1 VGQSA
6 RRKQGDRAITADVL
20 DRMSR
25 AWGESPFYQAQLDGP
40 APDRLGHQPIDPYE
54 PDAEL
59 GDAILRGRLSIGAE
73 SIDCFGELERL
84 WDLAGRDGP
93 LHDFMHE
100 FLWLRHL
107 ARFGVRAKEPAMRLA
122 RAWFDAHERWSP
134 DGWAPHTTGERLI
147 QLCCHGQLVLAAGD
161 ALWRSRVLSSMA
173 RQTRHLARSGH
184 RAGTAY
190 ERLMTATAL
199 TVAALSLP
207 GCEAASEK
215 GLELLRRELRL
226 QIRPDGGHVSRNPS
240 RQLELVVRL
249 QMVVKALEA
258 QRLTPPGF
266 LRHIVGRA
274 AAHAQLFRAGDGKL
288 AVFNGGFE
296 DDGGALAAALQA
308 VEQDIEPAGFARHSG
323 FQRLEAARSVLIA
336 DVGAARGGAI
346 APSAYQSGASFH
358 FSSGRSRIVVNCGSG
373 DQMPGEWPA
382 ALRLAAAHSTACIDP
397 PLVAGNLFRGAVI
410 THRRA
415 EEQRG
420 QLLEIERSFANEGVP
435 VGGPGG
441 LTHLRRFYLAS
452 RGDDLRGEDRLSP
465 RTPAI
470 GGEWKIRF
478 HLHPGVKASI
488 ARDGRSVILALP
500 NREGWKFR
508 SNIEALTLEKSV
520 YCGAGATPQAT
531 EQIVISPL
539 SDAGLEVGAERDI
552 VAKWSFRRM
561 DGV

>member
-1 VGQSA
+1 MVQSA
-6 RRKQGDRAITADVL
+6 RKRQGDRALTAGVI
-20 DRMSR
+20 DRVSR
-25 AWGESPFYQAQLDGP
+25 AWGESPFYQAQIDGP

-59 GDAILRGRLSIGAE
+59 GDAILRGRLSIGAQT
-73 SIDCFGELERL
+73 IDCFGELERL
-84 WDLAGRDGP
+84 WDLAGREGP

-107 ARFGVRAKEPAMRLA
+107 ARFGVRAKEPAKRLA
-122 RAWFDAHERWSP
+122 RAWFEAHERWSP

-147 QLCCHGQLVLAAGD
+147 HLCCHGQLVLAAGD
-161 ALWRSRVLSSMA
+161 AMWRSRVLSSMA
-173 RQTRHLARSGH
+173 RQTRHLARCGH
-184 RAGTAY
+184 RAGSAY
-190 ERLMTATAL
+190 DRLMTATAL
-199 TVAALSLP
+199 TIAALSLP

-240 RQLELVVRL
+240 RQLALVVRL

-266 LRHIVGRA
+266 LKHIVGRA

-296 DDGGALAAALQA
+296 DDGGALAAALSA
-308 VEQDIEPAGFARHSG
+308 VEQDVEPAGFARHSG

-336 DVGAARGGAI
+336 DVGAARGGAV
-346 APSAYQSGASFH
+346 ASNAYQSGASFH

-373 DQMPGEWPA
+373 DRMPGEWPG
-382 ALRLAAAHSTACIDP
+382 ALRLAAAHSTLSVDP
-397 PLVAGNLFRGAVI
+397 PSIAGNLFRGAVI

-420 QLLEIERSFANEGVP
+420 HLLEIERSFAGDGASAES
-435 VGGPGG
+435 PGG
-441 LTHLRRFYLAS
+441 LMHLRRFYLAA
-452 RGDDLRGEDRLSP
+452 RGDDLRGEDRLS
-465 RTPAI
+465 RSAPAI
-470 GGEWKIRF
+470 GGAWKLRF
-478 HLHPGVKASI
+478 HLHPGVKASL
-488 ARDGRSVILALP
+488 ARDRRSVILSLP
-500 NREGWKFR
+500 NKEGWKFR
-508 SNIEALTLEKSV
+508 ANIEALSLEKSI
-520 YCGAGATPQAT
+520 YCGAGGSPQAT
-531 EQIVISPL
+531 EQIVISPPF
-539 SDAGLEVGAERDI
+539 AGALEGRAGVDI
-552 VAKWSFRRM
+552 VIKWSFRRM

>member
-1 VGQSA
+1 MAQSA
-6 RRKQGDRAITADVL
+6 GKKQGDRALSAGVF
-20 DRMSR
+20 DRVSR

-73 SIDCFGELERL
+73 TIDCYGELERL
-84 WDLAGRDGP
+84 WDLAGREGS

-122 RAWFDAHERWSP
+122 RAWFDAYERWSP
-134 DGWAPHTTGERLI
+134 DGWSPHTTGERLI
-147 QLCCHGQLVLAAGD
+147 HLCCHGQLVLAAGD
-161 ALWRSRVLSSMA
+161 AMWRSRVLSSMA

-184 RAGTAY
+184 RAGSAY
-190 ERLMTATAL
+190 DRLMTATAL

-240 RQLELVVRL
+240 RQLALVVRL

-266 LRHIVGRA
+266 LKHVVGRA

-296 DDGGALAAALQA
+296 DDGGALVAALTA
-308 VEQDIEPAGFARHSG
+308 VEQDVEPAGFARHSG

-346 APSAYQSGASFH
+346 ASNAYQSGASFH

-373 DQMPGEWPA
+373 DRMQGEWPG
-382 ALRLAAAHSTACIDP
+382 ALRLAAAHSTVSIDP
-397 PLVAGNLFRGAVI
+397 PSIAGNLFRGAVI

-420 QLLEIERSFANEGVP
+420 HLLEIERSFAGEGAAA
-435 VGGPGG
+435 GSPGG
-441 LTHLRRFYLAS
+441 LTHLRRFYLAA
-452 RGDDLRGEDRLSP
+452 RGDDLRGEDRLS
-465 RTPAI
+465 RATPAI
-470 GGEWKIRF
+470 GGAWKLRF
-478 HLHPGVKASI
+478 HLHPGVKASM
-488 ARDGRSVILALP
+488 ARDRRSVILSLP
-500 NREGWKFR
+500 NKEGWKFR
-508 SNIEALTLEKSV
+508 ANIEALTIEKSI
-520 YCGAGATPQAT
+520 YCGAGALPQAT
-531 EQIVISPL
+531 EQIVISL
-539 SDAGLEVGAERDI
+539 ARAGALEASTREDI
-552 VAKWSFRRM
+552 VIKWSFRRM

>member
-1 VGQSA
+1 MVQSA
-6 RRKQGDRAITADVL
+6 RKKPAERALASDVIDRV
-20 DRMSR
+20 SR
-25 AWGESPFYQAQLDGP
+25 AWGESLFYQAQLDGP

-54 PDAEL
+54 PDAGL
-59 GDAILRGRLSIGAE
+59 GDAILRGRLSIGADTV
-73 SIDCFGELERL
+73 DCYGELERL
-84 WDLAGRDGP
+84 WDLAGREGP
-93 LHDFMHE
+93 LHDFMHQ

-161 ALWRSRVLSSMA
+161 AMWRSRVLSSMA
-173 RQTRHLARSGH
+173 RQTRHLARAGH
-184 RAGTAY
+184 RAGAAY

-226 QIRPDGGHVSRNPS
+226 QIRPDGGHISRNPS

-249 QMVVKALEA
+249 QMVVKALVA

-266 LRHIVGRA
+266 LKHIVGRA
-274 AAHAQLFRAGDGKL
+274 AAHAQLFRVGDGKL
-288 AVFNGGFE
+288 AVFNGGHE
-296 DDGGALAAALQA
+296 DDGGALVAALQS
-308 VEQDIEPAGFARHSG
+308 VEQDVEPAGFARHSG
-323 FQRLEAARSVLIA
+323 FQRLEAARGVLIA

-346 APSAYQSGASFH
+346 ASNAYQSGASFH

-373 DQMPGEWPA
+373 DQMPGEWPG
-382 ALRLAAAHSTACIDP
+382 ALRLAAAHSTVSVDP
-397 PLVAGNLFRGAVI
+397 PSIAGNLFRGAVI

-420 QLLEIERSFANEGVP
+420 HLLEIERAFAGEGTP
-435 VGGPGG
+435 PGGVGG
-441 LTHLRRFYLAS
+441 LTHLRRYYLAS
-452 RGDDLRGEDRLSP
+452 RGDDLRGEDRLS
-465 RTPAI
+465 RAAPAI
-470 GGEWKIRF
+470 GGAWKLRF
-478 HLHPGVKASI
+478 HLHPGVRASL
-488 ARDGRSVILALP
+488 ARDARSVILALP
-500 NREGWKFR
+500 NKEGWRFR
-508 SNIEALTLEKSV
+508 ANIEAVTLEKSV
-520 YCGAGATPQAT
+520 YCGAGGMPQAT
-531 EQIVISPL
+531 EQIVIAPP
-539 SDAGLEVGAERDI
+539 APGGLEDGAQADI
-552 VAKWSFRRM
+552 VVKWSFRRM

>member
-1 VGQSA
+1 MAQSV
-6 RRKQGDRAITADVL
+6 RKKQGERVLTAGVFDRV
-20 DRMSR
+20 SR

-59 GDAILRGRLSIGAE
+59 GDAILRGRLSLGAQ
-73 SIDCFGELERL
+73 SIDCFGDLERL
-84 WDLAGRDGP
+84 WDLAGREGP
-93 LHDFMHE
+93 MHDFMHE

-107 ARFGVRAKEPAMRLA
+107 ARFGVRAKEPALRLA
-122 RAWFDAHERWSP
+122 RAWFEAHERWSP

-147 QLCCHGQLVLAAGD
+147 HLCCHGQLVLAAGD

-184 RAGTAY
+184 RAGSAY
-190 ERLMTATAL
+190 DRLMTATAL

-226 QIRPDGGHVSRNPS
+226 QIRPDGGHISRNPS
-240 RQLELVVRL
+240 RQLEMVVRL

-266 LRHIVGRA
+266 LKHIVGRA

-296 DDGGALAAALQA
+296 DDGGALAAALHA
-308 VEQDIEPAGFARHSG
+308 VEHDVEPAGFARHSG

-336 DVGAARGGAI
+336 DVGAARGGAV
-346 APSAYQSGASFH
+346 ASNAYQSGASFH

-373 DQMPGEWPA
+373 DRMPGEWSA
-382 ALRLAAAHSTACIDP
+382 ALRLAAAHSTVSVDP
-397 PLVAGNLFRGAVI
+397 PSIAGNIFRGAVI

-420 QLLEIERSFANEGVP
+420 HLLEIERSFAGEGAAA
-435 VGGPGG
+435 GATAD

-452 RGDDLRGEDRLSP
+452 RGDDLRGEDRLS
-465 RTPAI
+465 RAAPAI
-470 GGEWKIRF
+470 GGAWKIRF
-478 HLHPGVKASI
+478 HLHSGVKASL
-488 ARDGRSVILALP
+488 ARDGRSVILFLP
-500 NREGWKFR
+500 NKEGWKFR
-508 SNIEALTLEKSV
+508 TNVEAPAIEKSV
-520 YCGAGATPQAT
+520 YCGAGGMPQAS
-531 EQIVISPL
+531 EQIVISPA
-539 SDAGLEVGAERDI
+539 SAEALEGGARGDI
-552 VAKWSFRRM
+552 VIKWSFRRM

>member
-1 VGQSA
+1 MAQSA
-6 RRKQGDRAITADVL
+6 RRKQSDRALTADVI
-20 DRMSR
+20 DRVSR

-59 GDAILRGRLSIGAE
+59 GDAILRGRLSIGVE
-73 SIDCFGELERL
+73 SIDCLGELQRL
-84 WDLAGRDGP
+84 WDLAGRQGP

-134 DGWAPHTTGERLI
+134 DGWAPYTTGERLI
-147 QLCCHGQLVLAAGD
+147 HLCCHGQIVLAAGD
-161 ALWRSRVLSSMA
+161 AMWRSRVLSSMA

-184 RAGTAY
+184 RAGSAY

-226 QIRPDGGHVSRNPS
+226 QIRPDGGHISRNPS

-258 QRLTPPGF
+258 RRLTPPGF
-266 LRHIVGRA
+266 LKHIVGRA
-274 AAHAQLFRAGDGKL
+274 AAHVQLFRAGDGRL
-288 AVFNGGFE
+288 AVFNGGSE
-296 DDGGALAAALQA
+296 DDGGALAAALQS
-308 VEQDIEPAGFARHSG
+308 VEYDVEPAGFARHSG

-336 DVGAARGGAI
+336 DVGAARGGAV
-346 APSAYQSGASFH
+346 ASNAYQSGASFH

-373 DQMPGEWPA
+373 ERLPGDWPG
-382 ALRLAAAHSTACIDP
+382 ALRLAAAHSTVSVDP
-397 PLVAGNLFRGAVI
+397 PSVAGNLFRGAVI

-420 QLLEIERSFANEGVP
+420 HLLEIDRSFVGEGRASP
-435 VGGPGG
+435 ASGG
-441 LTHLRRFYLAS
+441 LMHLRRFYLAS
-452 RGDDLRGEDRLSP
+452 RGDDLRGEDRLSRP
-465 RTPAI
+465 APAI
-470 GGEWKIRF
+470 GGVWKIRF
-478 HLHPGVKASI
+478 HLHPSVKASL

-500 NREGWKFR
+500 NKEGWRFR
-508 SNIEALTLEKSV
+508 ANSDAVTLEKSI
-520 YCGAGATPQAT
+520 YCGVGGTPQST
-531 EQIVISPL
+531 EQIVISPAISRGL
-539 SDAGLEVGAERDI
+539 EENDAGDI
-552 VAKWSFRRM
+552 VVKWSFRRM

>member
-1 VGQSA
+1 VSEAA
-6 RRKQGDRAITADVL
+6 RKKPAERALASEVIDRV
-20 DRMSR
+20 SR
-25 AWGESPFYQAQLDGP
+25 AWGESLFYQAQLDGP

-54 PDAEL
+54 PEAEL
-59 GDAILRGRLSIGAE
+59 GDAIMRGRLSIGADTV
-73 SIDCFGELERL
+73 DCYGELERL
-84 WDLAGRDGP
+84 WDVAGRAGP
-93 LHDFMHE
+93 LHDFMHR
-100 FLWLRHL
+100 FFWLRHL

-173 RQTRHLARSGH
+173 RQTRHLARAGH

-199 TVAALSLP
+199 TVAALTLP

-226 QIRPDGGHVSRNPS
+226 QIRPDGGHISRNPS

-249 QMVVKALEA
+249 QMVSKALEA
-258 QRLTPPGF
+258 HRLTPPAF
-266 LRHIVGRA
+266 LKNIVGRA
-274 AAHAQLFRAGDGKL
+274 AAHAQLFRVGDGRL
-288 AVFNGGFE
+288 AVFNGGQE
-296 DDGGALAAALQA
+296 DDGAALVSA
-308 VEQDIEPAGFARHSG
+308 LLSVEQDVEPAGFARHSG
-323 FQRLEAARSVLIA
+323 FQRLEAARGVLIA

-346 APSAYQSGASFH
+346 ASNAYQSGASFH

-382 ALRLAAAHSTACIDP
+382 ALRLAAAHSTVSVDP
-397 PLVAGNLFRGAVI
+397 ASNAGNIFRGAVI

-420 QLLEIERSFANEGVP
+420 HLLEIERAFAGEGQ
-435 VGGPGG
+435 GG
-441 LTHLRRFYLAS
+441 LKHVRRFYLAS
-452 RGDDLRGEDRLSP
+452 RGDDLRGEDRLSGAV
-465 RTPAI
+465 PAT
-470 GGEWKIRF
+470 GGVWKLRF
-478 HLHPGVKASI
+478 HLHPGVKASL
-488 ARDGRSVILALP
+488 ARDARTVILALP
-500 NREGWKFR
+500 NKEGWRFR
-508 SNIEALTLEKSV
+508 ANITTVALEKSI
-520 YCGAGATPQAT
+520 YCGKGGLPQAT
-531 EQIVISPL
+531 EQIVISPPGL
-539 SDAGLEVGAERDI
+539 AGLEGGAAADI
-552 VAKWSFRRM
+552 VVKWSFRRL

>member
-1 VGQSA
+1 MSDVF
-6 RRKQGDRAITADVL
+6 DRV
-20 DRMSR
+20 SR
-25 AWGESPFYQAQLDGP
+25 AWGESPFYQTQLDGP

-54 PDAEL
+54 PNAGL
-59 GDAILRGRLSIGAE
+59 GDAILRGRLSIGTDT
-73 SIDCFGELERL
+73 IDCYGELERL
-84 WDLAGRDGP
+84 WDLAGREGP
-93 LHDFMHE
+93 LHEFMHQ

-122 RAWFDAHERWSP
+122 RAWFAEHERWSP
-134 DGWAPHTTGERLI
+134 DGWVPHVTGERLV

-199 TVAALSLP
+199 TVSALSLP
-207 GCEAASEK
+207 GCEPASEK

-226 QIRPDGGHVSRNPS
+226 QIRPDGGHISRNPS

-249 QMVVKALEA
+249 RMVLNALEA
-258 QRLTPPGF
+258 QRMTTPGF

-288 AVFNGGFE
+288 AVFNGGRE
-296 DDGGALAAALQA
+296 DDGAALVA
-308 VEQDIEPAGFARHSG
+308 AMRSVEPDIEPSGFARHSG

-346 APSAYQSGASFH
+346 ATNAYQSGGSFH
-358 FSSGRSRIVVNCGSG
+358 FSSGRSRLVVNCGSG
-373 DQMPGEWPA
+373 DQMPGEWPS
-382 ALRLAAAHSTACIDP
+382 ALRLAAAHSTVSVDP
-397 PLVAGNLFRGAVI
+397 PSIASNLFRGAVI

-420 QLLEIERSFANEGVP
+420 QLLEIERAFAGEGSSA
-435 VGGPGG
+435 GAPGG

-452 RGDDLRGEDRLSP
+452 RGDDLRGEDRLS
-465 RTPAI
+465 RSVPAI
-470 GGEWKIRF
+470 GGAWRIRF
-478 HLHPGVKASI
+478 HLHPGVKASL
-488 ARDGRSVILALP
+488 ARDRRTVILSLQ
-500 NREGWKFR
+500 NKEGWRFR
-508 SNIEALTLEKSV
+508 SSIDAVALEKSV
-520 YCGAGATPQAT
+520 YCGAGGLPQAT
-531 EQIVISPL
+531 EQIVISPPAP
-539 SDAGLEVGAERDI
+539 AGLEGTSVADI
-552 VAKWSFRRM
+552 VVKWSFRRM

>member
-1 VGQSA
+1 VAQQTSS
-6 RRKQGDRAITADVL
+6 KTVDRALSASVF
-20 DRMSR
+20 DRVSR

-40 APDRLGHQPIDPYE
+40 APDRLGHQPIDPYQ

-59 GDAILRGRLSIGAE
+59 GDAILRGRLTIGPE
-73 SIDCFGELERL
+73 SIDCYGDLERL
-84 WDLAGRDGP
+84 FDLAGREGP
-93 LHDFMHE
+93 LHDFMHQ

-134 DGWAPHTTGERLI
+134 DGWAPHITGERLI
-147 QLCCHGQLVLAAGD
+147 HLCCHGQLVLAAGD

-184 RAGTAY
+184 RAGSAY
-190 ERLMTATAL
+190 ERLMTAMAL

-207 GCEAASEK
+207 GCETASEK

-226 QIRPDGGHVSRNPS
+226 QIRPDGGHISRNPS

-249 QMVVKALEA
+249 QMVLSALEA

-266 LRHIVGRA
+266 LKHVVGRA
-274 AAHAQLFRAGDGKL
+274 AAHAQLFRAGDGRL

-296 DDGGALAAALQA
+296 DDGAALVAALASI
-308 VEQDIEPAGFARHSG
+308 EQNVEPAGFARHSG
-323 FQRLEAARSVLIA
+323 FQRLEAGRGVLIA

-346 APSAYQSGASFH
+346 SSNAYQSGASFH
-358 FSSGRSRIVVNCGSG
+358 FSSGRSRIIVNCGSG
-373 DQMPGEWPA
+373 ERMPGDWSG
-382 ALRLAAAHSTACIDP
+382 ALRLAAAHSTVSVDP
-397 PLVAGNLFRGAVI
+397 PSIAGNLFRGSVI

-415 EEQRG
+415 EEPRG
-420 QLLEIERSFANEGVP
+420 QLLEIERAFAGEGQSS
-435 VGGPGG
+435 GNAGG

-452 RGDDLRGEDRLSP
+452 RGDDLRGEDRLS
-465 RTPAI
+465 RAAPAI
-470 GGEWKIRF
+470 GGAWKLRF
-478 HLHPGVKASI
+478 HLHPGVKASL

-500 NREGWKFR
+500 NKEGWRFR
-508 SNIEALTLEKSV
+508 ASLAAVSLEKSV
-520 YCGAGATPQAT
+520 YCGGGALPQAT
-531 EQIVISPL
+531 EQIVISPPV
-539 SDAGLEVGAERDI
+539 AGGLEGGAQTDI
-552 VAKWSFRRM
+552 VVKWSFRRM

>member
-6 RRKQGDRAITADVL
+6 RKKQGDRALAADVI
-20 DRMSR
+20 DRVSR

-59 GDAILRGRLSIGAE
+59 GDAILRGRLSIGTE
-73 SIDCFGELERL
+73 TIDCYGDLERL

-122 RAWFDAHERWSP
+122 RGWFEAHERWSP

-147 QLCCHGQLVLAAGD
+147 HLCCHGQLVLAAGD

-184 RAGTAY
+184 RAGAAY
-190 ERLMTATAL
+190 DRLMTATAL
-199 TVAALSLP
+199 TIAALSLP

-240 RQLELVVRL
+240 RQLALVVRL

-266 LRHIVGRA
+266 LKHIVGRA

-296 DDGGALAAALQA
+296 DDGGALAAALRA
-308 VEQDIEPAGFARHSG
+308 IEQDVEPAGFARHSG

-336 DVGAARGGAI
+336 DVGAARGGAV
-346 APSAYQSGASFH
+346 ASNAYQSGASFH

-373 DQMPGEWPA
+373 DRMPGDWPG
-382 ALRLAAAHSTACIDP
+382 ALRLAAAHSTVSVDP
-397 PLVAGNLFRGAVI
+397 PTVAGNLFRGAVI

-420 QLLEIERSFANEGVP
+420 HLLEIERSFAGESASAESH
-435 VGGPGG
+435 GG
-441 LTHLRRFYLAS
+441 LRHLRRFYLAS
-452 RGDDLRGEDRLSP
+452 RGDDLRGEDRLS
-465 RTPAI
+465 RAAPAI
-470 GGEWKIRF
+470 GGAWKLRF
-478 HLHPGVKASI
+478 HLHPGVKASM
-488 ARDGRSVILALP
+488 ARDRRSVILSLP
-500 NREGWKFR
+500 NKEGWKFR
-508 SNIEALTLEKSV
+508 ANIEALTLEKSI
-520 YCGAGATPQAT
+520 YCGAGGLPQAT
-531 EQIVISPL
+531 EQIVISP
-539 SDAGLEVGAERDI
+539 SSAGALEGRAGDDI
-552 VAKWSFRRM
+552 VIKWSFRRL
-561 DGV
+561 DGI

>member
-1 VGQSA
+1 VAQSA
-6 RRKQGDRAITADVL
+6 RKKQADRGLATDMM
-20 DRMSR
+20 DRVAR

-40 APDRLGHQPIDPYE
+40 APDRLSHQPIDPYE
-54 PDAEL
+54 PDAQL
-59 GDAILRGRLSIGAE
+59 GDAILRGRLSIGAA
-73 SIDCFGELERL
+73 SIDCFGDLERL
-84 WDLAGRDGP
+84 WDLAGRQGP

-107 ARFGVRAKEPAMRLA
+107 ARFGVKAKEPAMRLA

-134 DGWAPHTTGERLI
+134 DGWAPHTTGERLVH
-147 QLCCHGQLVLAAGD
+147 LCCHGQLVLAAGD
-161 ALWRSRVLSSMA
+161 AMWRSRVLSSMA

-184 RAGTAY
+184 RAGSAY

-226 QIRPDGGHVSRNPS
+226 QIRPDGGHISRNPS

-266 LRHIVGRA
+266 LKHVVGRA
-274 AAHAQLFRAGDGKL
+274 AAHAQLFRAGDGRL
-288 AVFNGGFE
+288 AVFNGGYE
-296 DDGGALAAALQA
+296 DDGGALAAVLQS
-308 VEQDIEPAGFARHSG
+308 VEQDVEPAGFARHSG
-323 FQRLEAARSVLIA
+323 FQRLEAARGVLIA

-346 APSAYQSGASFH
+346 AANSYQSGASFH

-373 DQMPGEWPA
+373 ERLDNDWSS
-382 ALRLAAAHSTACIDP
+382 ALRLAAAHSTVSVDP
-397 PLVAGNLFRGAVI
+397 PAVGGNLFRGAII

-420 QLLEIERSFANEGVP
+420 HLLEIERSFLGEGASHASA
-435 VGGPGG
+435 GG
-441 LTHLRRFYLAS
+441 LTHLRRFYLSA
-452 RGDDLRGEDRLSP
+452 RGDDLRGEDRLS
-465 RTPAI
+465 RTAPAI
-470 GGEWKIRF
+470 GGAWKIRF
-478 HLHPGVKASI
+478 HLHPGVRASL

-500 NREGWKFR
+500 NKEGWKFR
-508 SNIEALTLEKSV
+508 TNCDAVALEKSV
-520 YCGAGATPQAT
+520 YCGAGGAPQAT
-531 EQIVISPL
+531 EQIVISP
-539 SDAGLEVGAERDI
+539 SDAGGLEGGCAADI
-552 VAKWSFRRM
+552 VVKWVFRRM

>member
-1 VGQSA
+1 MTSRPIKKPA
-6 RRKQGDRAITADVL
+6 DRAIAATMF
-20 DRMSR
+20 DRVSQV
-25 AWGESPFYQAQLDGP
+25 WGESPFYQAQLDGP

-59 GDAILRGRLSIGAE
+59 GDAILRGRLVIGPDA
-73 SIDCFGELERL
+73 IDCFGELERL
-84 WDLAGRDGP
+84 WDLAGREGP
-93 LHDFMHE
+93 LHDFMHQ

-134 DGWAPHTTGERLI
+134 DGWAPHITGERLI
-147 QLCCHGQLVLAAGD
+147 HLCCHGQLVLAAGD

-184 RAGTAY
+184 RAGSAY

-226 QIRPDGGHVSRNPS
+226 QIRPDGGHISRNPS

-249 QMVVKALEA
+249 RMVLSALDG

-266 LRHIVGRA
+266 LKHIVGRA

-288 AVFNGGFE
+288 AVFNGGYE
-296 DDGGALAAALQA
+296 DDGGALVAALTSIEQN
-308 VEQDIEPAGFARHSG
+308 VELAGFARHSG
-323 FQRLEAARSVLIA
+323 FQRLEAGRGVLIA

-346 APSAYQSGASFH
+346 ASNAYQSGASFH

-373 DQMPGEWPA
+373 AHMPGDWA
-382 ALRLAAAHSTACIDP
+382 NALRLAAAHSTVSVDP
-397 PLVAGNLFRGAVI
+397 PSIAGNLFRGAVI

-415 EEQRG
+415 EESRG
-420 QLLEIERSFANEGVP
+420 HLLEIERAFAGEGNSPGVA
-435 VGGPGG
+435 GG
-441 LTHLRRFYLAS
+441 LKHLRRFYLAS
-452 RGDDLRGEDRLSP
+452 RGDDLRGEDRLS
-465 RTPAI
+465 RSTPAI
-470 GGEWKIRF
+470 GGAWKLRF
-478 HLHPGVKASI
+478 HLHPGVKASL
-488 ARDGRSVILALP
+488 ARDGRTVILALP
-500 NREGWKFR
+500 NKEGWRFR
-508 SNIEALTLEKSV
+508 ASIEAVSLEKSV
-520 YCGAGATPQAT
+520 YCGAGAMPQAT
-531 EQIVISPL
+531 EQIVISPPRAC
-539 SDAGLEVGAERDI
+539 DLEGGAETDI
-552 VAKWSFRRM
+552 VVKWSFRRM